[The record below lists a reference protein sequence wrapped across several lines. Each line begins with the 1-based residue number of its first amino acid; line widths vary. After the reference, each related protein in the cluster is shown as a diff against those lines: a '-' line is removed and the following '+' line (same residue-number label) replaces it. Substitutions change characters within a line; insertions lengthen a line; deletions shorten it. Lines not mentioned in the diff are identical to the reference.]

1 MRNAAIAMIG
11 AALIAS
17 GSAGA
22 QAPAAPRPP
31 ADAPRQNDETTTTIK
46 SVNVVDLDALPAAA
60 QEEINQHVTKQPAEK
75 IQQIRTAIESEP
87 KLKSALASKGFAPRD
102 VVTAALD
109 SEGELTIVAK
119 RAA

>member
-1 MRNAAIAMIG
+1 MRSVTIAIIG
-11 AALIAS
+11 AALIVS

-22 QAPAAPRPP
+22 QAPASPTPP
-31 ADAPRQNDETTTTIK
+31 ANAPQQNEETTTTIK

-60 QEEINQHVTKQPAEK
+60 QEQINQEVTKQPAEK

-102 VVTAALD
+102 VVTAALE